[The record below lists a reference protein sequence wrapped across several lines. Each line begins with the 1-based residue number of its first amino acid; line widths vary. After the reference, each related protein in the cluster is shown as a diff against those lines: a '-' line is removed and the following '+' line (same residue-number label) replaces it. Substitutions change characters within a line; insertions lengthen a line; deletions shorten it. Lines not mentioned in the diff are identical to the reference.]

1 MPSIH
6 SPITTNIKP
15 AADSQLLHVL
25 VVEDDHDVA
34 AAISD
39 AVARPAPGSQPRRV
53 HQADC
58 LEQARHVLSHQPIN
72 LVLIDLSLPDG
83 NGLLFA
89 EELRRDH
96 PHIRAMI
103 VTGQAT
109 FTAALAAM
117 RAGAVD
123 FIAKPLN
130 VIDLNQRIDAALH
143 LQRRDQQAAQR
154 VSRLRRL
161 CRELNQARHQISQ
174 QVDVLCADLVTAY
187 QDLASQVQHIEL
199 VSDLRSSLAD
209 ELDLEQTLRR
219 TLEFLVAKVGP
230 ANIAIF
236 LPASDGAHSVG
247 GYVNYSYEREQMPLV
262 LDYLVDHLAPRLND
276 SEDIVHLT
284 SDSQCAEFLDLDETS
299 AWLEGRHMLAIA
311 CRDETG
317 ETLASI
323 ALFRDGAEPFADDI
337 LELLE
342 AAAPLLASHLV
353 KVIRIHHRHHDLF
366 GDEQEDEGGLAA

>member
-6 SPITTNIKP
+6 SPITTNFKP
-15 AADSQLLHVL
+15 VADSRPLHVL
-25 VVEDDHDVA
+25 VVEDDRDVA

-39 AVARPAPGSQPRRV
+39 AVARPATASHPRRV

-109 FTAALAAM
+109 FSAALAAI

-130 VIDLNQRIDAALH
+130 VADLNHRIDAALNS
-143 LQRRDQQAAQR
+143 QRRDQQAAQR

-161 CRELNQARHQISQ
+161 CRELNQARHQISR

-230 ANIAIF
+230 ANIAVF
-236 LPASDGAHSVG
+236 LPANDGGHSVG
-247 GYVNYSYEREQMPLV
+247 GYVNYSYERDQMPLV

-276 SEDIVHLT
+276 SDDIVHLT
-284 SDSQCAEFLDLDETS
+284 SDTQCAEFLGETS
-299 AWLEGRHMLAIA
+299 AWLEGQCLLAVA

-317 ETLASI
+317 ESLASI
-323 ALFRDGAEPFADDI
+323 ALFREDAEPFGDDI
-337 LELLE
+337 LELLQ
-342 AAAPLLASHLV
+342 AAGPLLAGHLV

-366 GDEQEDEGGLAA
+366 NDESEDEGGLAA

>member
-6 SPITTNIKP
+6 SPITTNVKP

-25 VVEDDHDVA
+25 VVEDDRDVA

-58 LEQARHVLSHQPIN
+58 LEQARYVLSHQPIN

-130 VIDLNQRIDAALH
+130 VTDLNQRIDAALS
-143 LQRRDQQAAQR
+143 LQRRDQQAAER
-154 VSRLRRL
+154 VGRLRRL
-161 CRELNQARHQISQ
+161 CRELNQARHQISR

-199 VSDLRSSLAD
+199 VSDLRSSLAE

-230 ANIAIF
+230 ANIAVF
-236 LPASDGAHSVG
+236 LPASDGTHSVG

-262 LDYLVDHLAPRLND
+262 LDYLVDHLAPRLSD
-276 SEDIVHLT
+276 SDDIVHLT
-284 SDSQCAEFLDLDETS
+284 SDDQCAEFLGETS
-299 AWLEGRHMLAIA
+299 AWLEGRHLLAIA

-317 ETLASI
+317 ESLASI
-323 ALFRDGAEPFADDI
+323 ALFRDGAEPFTDDI
-337 LELLE
+337 LELLQ
-342 AAAPLLASHLV
+342 AAAPLLANHLV

-366 GDEQEDEGGLAA
+366 NDETDDEGGLAA